1 MTSVP
6 MPPSALAVEAAIRR
20 WLERVVIG
28 LNLCPFAK
36 GVYVKGQLHLAIS
49 PAQTAEELL
58 TQLEAELDDLVASD
72 SALRD
77 TTLLVAPCFCPE
89 DFLGF
94 NDLLVLADRLLADKG
109 LVGTIQIASFHPQF
123 QFAGTQPEDMGNF
136 TNRAPYP
143 ALHLLREASIERAVQ
158 GFGDT
163 ETIYQDNIRTLERLG
178 PTGWTALD
186 VGASA

>member
-1 MTSVP
+1 MTSAATHP
-6 MPPSALAVEAAIRR
+6 CAPAAELAMRR
-20 WLERVVIG
+20 WLERAVIG

-36 GVYVKGQLHLAIS
+36 GVYVKGQLHLAFS
-49 PAQTAEELL
+49 PAETAEDLL
-58 TQLEAELDDLVASD
+58 TQLESELDDLVASD
-72 SALRD
+72 PSERD
-77 TTLLVAPCFCPE
+77 TTLLVAPGYCPQ

-178 PTGWTALD
+178 PTGWAALN
-186 VGASA
+186 VGATP